1 MMPALPEYLTRTLLE
16 NHGVPVVDGFFVRI
30 GDNIPDELPELP
42 IFLKAQI
49 PGATSRKKHGLV
61 RKVETKSEF
70 NSNLDELLSP
80 GDWGQADG
88 VLAAK
93 GLDLKAEYYA
103 GCMLDFGSERQPPG
117 GILLFSTEGGSGVEG
132 RSGTL
137 ATIPFS
143 LLNPPDS
150 EDIAEEMAVIE
161 TLENPE
167 KVAAFLKGLISTF
180 IGYRLTVLEINPI
193 GVIID
198 GSLIAVDCRAEFEKS
213 AVKKSEKDL
222 FFPPGLKS
230 SGDLTPLEHV
240 VELINIDDPAGTG
253 FFRQNRETPPDG
265 ALRVATNLCGGG
277 GKMLWE
283 MTTGARTDIHTMNE
297 SDTSGGLSAFK
308 SYRILRAILAQKGA
322 QVLLL
327 TGSGMAFQ
335 NQHHIAAAVWKA
347 LRESPTPLP
356 SLLRFGGTDEDR
368 ARDLFERVSA
378 DLPVPVKTY
387 PAEIFPN
394 AMVDDIEAIAMDKPP
409 HVQTPP
415 SPEGEPAIQVET
427 PPGDIYFYPEKWSS
441 EEEPPSVSACPTGYL
456 LWNNGKLEVN
466 PEAKCIGCLM
476 CETAALLEGNGE
488 IRIDL
493 KMPAEVD

>member
-1 MMPALPEYLTRTLLE
+1 MPALPEYLTRTLLE
-16 NHGVPVVDGFFVRI
+16 NHGVPVVEGFFIRI
-30 GDNIPDELPELP
+30 GDSIPDELPDLP

-61 RKVETKSEF
+61 RKVETISEF
-70 NSNLDELLSP
+70 DSNLDDLLSP

-88 VLAAK
+88 VLAVR

-103 GCMLDFGSERQPPG
+103 GCILDFGSEGHLPG
-117 GILLFSTEGGSGVEG
+117 GVLLFSTEGGSGVEG

-137 ATIPFS
+137 VTIPFS
-143 LLNPPDS
+143 LLDPPEV
-150 EDIAEEMAVIE
+150 EDIAKELAVIN
-161 TLENPE
+161 TLENHE
-167 KVAAFLKGLISTF
+167 EIATFLKSLISTF
-180 IGYRLTVLEINPI
+180 IGYRLTVLEVNPI
-193 GVIID
+193 GVLSD
-198 GSLIAVDCRAEFEKS
+198 GSLTAVDCRAEFEKS

-230 SGDLTPLEHV
+230 SSDLTQLEQV
-240 VELINIDDPAGTG
+240 VELINNADPAGTG
-253 FFRQNRETPPDG
+253 FFRQNRETPPDY

-283 MTTGARTDIHTMNE
+283 MTTGSRTDIYTMNE

-308 SYRILRAILAQKGA
+308 SYRILRTIFAQEGS

-356 SLLRFGGTDEDR
+356 ALLRFGGTDEDR
-368 ARDLFERVSA
+368 ARELFERVSA

-387 PAEIFPN
+387 SAEIFPN
-394 AMVDDIEAIAMDKPP
+394 AMVDDIEGIAMENPP
-409 HVQTPP
+409 RVQPPP
-415 SPEGEPAIQVET
+415 SPEGEPAIKVEI
-427 PPGDIYFYPEKWSS
+427 PPGDIFFYPEKWESD
-441 EEEPPSVSACPTGYL
+441 EEPPSVSVCPTGYL

-466 PEAKCIGCLM
+466 PDAKCIGCLM
-476 CETAALLEGNGE
+476 CETTSLLEGNGE
-488 IRIDL
+488 IRIHL
-493 KMPAEVD
+493 EMPAEVD